1 MFYKVV
7 VAALNTKKQ
16 ERERE
21 REVGESGSPS
31 LGDDWTGGG
40 GMEKQDTQSKN
51 K

>member
-7 VAALNTKKQ
+7 VAALNTKK
-16 ERERE
+16 RE

-40 GMEKQDTQSKN
+40 GMEKQDTQSK
-51 K
+51 KK